1 MPETSRTVAG
11 LAMGVIMGLGGGGL
25 TSKVVRL
32 PFPMT
37 RDERRLE
44 EAWEA
49 NSRSIVE
56 ALGQGK
62 RCCYA
67 VLGDPMLYSTFGH
80 IQRILVDR
88 YGGVEV
94 EFVPAVSSFTA
105 CPARAGLVLGEG
117 KESILI
123 TSIEN
128 LGLVRDNMEKVDTFI
143 LIKGGQISYRETV
156 EALKEYGIGESD
168 TLLYAR
174 RCEME
179 SERIICSEAG
189 TFPAEG
195 GAEQDYFSMLVVRR
209 NRR

>member
-1 MPETSRTVAG
+1 
-11 LAMGVIMGLGGGGL
+11 
-25 TSKVVRL
+25 
-32 PFPMT
+32 
-37 RDERRLE
+37 
-44 EAWEA
+44 
-49 NSRSIVE
+49 
-56 ALGQGK
+56 
-62 RCCYA
+62 
-67 VLGDPMLYSTFGH
+67 
-80 IQRILVDR
+80 
-88 YGGVEV
+88 
-94 EFVPAVSSFTA
+94 
-105 CPARAGLVLGEG
+105 
-117 KESILI
+117 
-123 TSIEN
+123 
-128 LGLVRDNMEKVDTFI
+128 MEKVDTFI

>member
-1 MPETSRTVAG
+1 
-11 LAMGVIMGLGGGGL
+11 MGVIMGLGGGGL